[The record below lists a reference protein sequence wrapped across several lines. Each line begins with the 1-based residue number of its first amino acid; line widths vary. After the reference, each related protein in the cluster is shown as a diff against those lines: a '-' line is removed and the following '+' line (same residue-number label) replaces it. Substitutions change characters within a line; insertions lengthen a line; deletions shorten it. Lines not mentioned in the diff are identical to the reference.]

1 MKKGILPIIS
11 IIAILLINYGV
22 YLNINSKYIV
32 TNNVNTL
39 LSNIL
44 PTVNKVKNYLEPK
57 GYFDTLKSSKITT
70 QNTLTYN
77 NEELLNITGDI
88 YTSSLKQQGYA
99 DLNTIILGK
108 KTVNITSYFNDN
120 KMYFTLK
127 NILKNIYYTDLS
139 SITSKDKEVLTEA
152 EKNRIITYLKDA
164 IITKI
169 NNKQLNVENTTLEL
183 TKTTKVKKH
192 SISLTQSDIYDIEES
207 FLTKIKNDK
216 EVLKYLT
223 TNYKQININDILK
236 EISDS
241 KKDYNKDNYHDVYI
255 INIYTSGFTNT
266 VVKYEIV
273 NNYGN
278 TSNNTNMTSIYS
290 ISKYDNKYKLSNQNT
305 ILEINNN
312 IIFEKV
318 SDSIVKITGDIYDFN
333 VDYKYEKN
341 ANNISLTGTTSYQKK
356 VVYNLEFNIETI
368 KENNN
373 YQLNLNINIPTDKIK
388 LISKYKI
395 NLNTKIPKLDTS
407 SAKVTKDLTEE
418 DNVSLNNLYNEIYNI
433 YLEKYSLTNDNI

>member
-273 NNYGN
+273 NNYGHI
-278 TSNNTNMTSIYS
+278 SNNTNMTSIYS
-290 ISKYDNKYKLSNQNT
+290 ISKYDNKYKLSNQNDT
-305 ILEINNN
+305 LEINNN

>member
-1 MKKGILPIIS
+1 
-11 IIAILLINYGV
+11 
-22 YLNINSKYIV
+22 
-32 TNNVNTL
+32 
-39 LSNIL
+39 
-44 PTVNKVKNYLEPK
+44 
-57 GYFDTLKSSKITT
+57 
-70 QNTLTYN
+70 
-77 NEELLNITGDI
+77 
-88 YTSSLKQQGYA
+88 
-99 DLNTIILGK
+99 
-108 KTVNITSYFNDN
+108 
-120 KMYFTLK
+120 
-127 NILKNIYYTDLS
+127 
-139 SITSKDKEVLTEA
+139 
-152 EKNRIITYLKDA
+152 
-164 IITKI
+164 
-169 NNKQLNVENTTLEL
+169 
-183 TKTTKVKKH
+183 
-192 SISLTQSDIYDIEES
+192 
-207 FLTKIKNDK
+207 
-216 EVLKYLT
+216 
-223 TNYKQININDILK
+223 
-236 EISDS
+236 
-241 KKDYNKDNYHDVYI
+241 
-255 INIYTSGFTNT
+255 
-266 VVKYEIV
+266 
-273 NNYGN
+273 
-278 TSNNTNMTSIYS
+278 MTSIYS

>member
-223 TNYKQININDILK
+223 TNYK
-236 EISDS
+236 
-241 KKDYNKDNYHDVYI
+241 
-255 INIYTSGFTNT
+255 
-266 VVKYEIV
+266 
-273 NNYGN
+273 
-278 TSNNTNMTSIYS
+278 
-290 ISKYDNKYKLSNQNT
+290 
-305 ILEINNN
+305 
-312 IIFEKV
+312 
-318 SDSIVKITGDIYDFN
+318 
-333 VDYKYEKN
+333 
-341 ANNISLTGTTSYQKK
+341 
-356 VVYNLEFNIETI
+356 
-368 KENNN
+368 
-373 YQLNLNINIPTDKIK
+373 
-388 LISKYKI
+388 
-395 NLNTKIPKLDTS
+395 
-407 SAKVTKDLTEE
+407 
-418 DNVSLNNLYNEIYNI
+418 
-433 YLEKYSLTNDNI
+433 